1 MIASQG
7 TAPLSIIELGY
18 FLSLSSFL
26 VLTIF
31 SLCGFSTIRNKSD
44 SNFEREGREAIKT
57 IFKNLLTET
66 KLAVAWSNVSGW
78 SFYVKTTS
86 FITYLNQQSN
96 KTQKQHVMWRVDLLL
111 ISLNKGI
118 KSYKQIWLYI
128 YD

>member
-1 MIASQG
+1 LIASQG

-44 SNFEREGREAIKT
+44 SNFEREGREAIKK

-66 KLAVAWSNVSGW
+66 KLAVAWSNVSG
-78 SFYVKTTS
+78 
-86 FITYLNQQSN
+86 
-96 KTQKQHVMWRVDLLL
+96 
-111 ISLNKGI
+111 
-118 KSYKQIWLYI
+118 
-128 YD
+128 